1 MCVGHRNVTALVR
14 PPGADTYPS
23 RPRTFKPT
31 SCLSAIRRA
40 KSATGVDA
48 RNGLDNHGF
57 SGLRLRTAR
66 ERDASRALP
75 QCVATVPLKASR
87 GTTSYY
93 MPVQPEESLRPFGG
107 RAPAHLRNL
116 RAYELVMTT
125 TDAVPSLP
133 VGVAPVLPR

>member
-1 MCVGHRNVTALVR
+1 MTARISGFTRNFR
-14 PPGADTYPS
+14 TYPS

-31 SCLSAIRRA
+31 SCLSVIRRA
-40 KSATGVDA
+40 KSGSRLDA
-48 RNGLDNHGF
+48 RNGLDDHGF

-75 QCVATVPLKASR
+75 QCVATVPLKASQ

-107 RAPAHLRNL
+107 RAPAHLRSL
-116 RAYELVMTT
+116 RAYERSAGSASSGCCAIHSGHTRT
-125 TDAVPSLP
+125 ERR
-133 VGVAPVLPR
+133 GEEI